1 MRNVLRTATVIAR
14 TDGLLDGLDREPF
27 LDALRPAI

>member
-1 MRNVLRTATVIAR
+1 LRTATVTAR
-14 TDGLLDGLDREPF
+14 TDGLLYGLERQPF